1 MNAQSKLDKWFMR
14 AKDAL
19 LFFLGSGALI
29 WVLMVNGV
37 RIAGLP
43 VEVDAMA
50 SQQRIDEASNA
61 ALERR
66 VLIVETN
73 LRNQTE
79 ILQDIKTT
87 QNKMWEKFNR
97 SNG

>member
-1 MNAQSKLDKWFMR
+1 MR